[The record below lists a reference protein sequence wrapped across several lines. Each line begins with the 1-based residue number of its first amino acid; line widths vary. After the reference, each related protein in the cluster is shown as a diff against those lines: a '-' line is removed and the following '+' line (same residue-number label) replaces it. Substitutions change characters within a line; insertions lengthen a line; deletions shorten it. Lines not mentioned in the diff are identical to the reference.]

1 MAYAVMPTGFK
12 GTEDPGVTAPGF
24 SVVRVKEKKFCYNR
38 KCIFPVDFFAQK

>member
-24 SVVRVKEKKFCYNR
+24 SVVRAKEKMIIEENN
-38 KCIFPVDFFAQK
+38 V